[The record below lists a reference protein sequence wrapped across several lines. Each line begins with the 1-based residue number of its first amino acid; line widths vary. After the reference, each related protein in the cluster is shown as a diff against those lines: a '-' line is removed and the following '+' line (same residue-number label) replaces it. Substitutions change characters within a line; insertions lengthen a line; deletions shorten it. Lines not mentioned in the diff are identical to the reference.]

1 MSFVVYL
8 LDTSHSLAIHEQIKY
23 SCEAVEGIIEYTH
36 FVGLSSCSF
45 LTTGQCEGLLIVKRA
60 TMMQAPRFY
69 LYVQEPNLNL
79 PLRGLGVNNE
89 KLIIKPCQKALQLS
103 W

>member
-8 LDTSHSLAIHEQIKY
+8 LDTSHSLAIHVHIIY
-23 SCEAVEGIIEYTH
+23 TREAVDGIIEYTH

-60 TMMQAPRFY
+60 TTMQAPRFY
-69 LYVQEPNLNL
+69 LYVREPNLNI
-79 PLRGLGVNNE
+79 PLRGLGG
-89 KLIIKPCQKALQLS
+89 K
-103 W
+103 